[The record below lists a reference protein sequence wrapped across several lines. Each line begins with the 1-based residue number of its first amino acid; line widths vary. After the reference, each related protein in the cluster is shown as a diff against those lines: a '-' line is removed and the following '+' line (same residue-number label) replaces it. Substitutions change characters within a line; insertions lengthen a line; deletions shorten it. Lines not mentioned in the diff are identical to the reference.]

1 MATPRGGLGARA
13 AQFGRISRGDN
24 NAASYAFQGV
34 REAAGGYIPPP
45 ASPSPE
51 PSPPSITQI
60 TFDQGGSLLSIMF
73 DRALNPSPADITGWF
88 FNFGEDRYESGG
100 VVGAFGNILQLNVV
114 SVGAAGKEGDLLWN
128 WNGDD
133 GPILF
138 LDSSTFSGPV
148 VDFPIFE
155 V

>member
-13 AQFGRISRGDN
+13 AQYGRGDN
-24 NAASYAFQGV
+24 NAASYAFQSGSA
-34 REAAGGYIPPP
+34 AAGGYIPPP
-45 ASPSPE
+45 ASPPPTE

-60 TFDQGGSLLSIMF
+60 TFDQGGSLLNITF
-73 DRALNPSPADITGWF
+73 DRALDPSPADISGWF
-88 FNFGEDRYESGG
+88 FNFGEDRYETGG
-100 VVGAFGNILQLNVV
+100 VVGAFGNILQLSVV

-138 LDSSTFSGPV
+138 LDSSTFPGPV

-155 V
+155 A